1 MRAPDT
7 LVMSVS
13 NMSCASCA
21 GRVDKAL
28 WQLPGVLAVDVNL
41 ATETVQVTYT
51 PDLASRA
58 DFIAASTAAGY
69 AAQEHSE
76 DSHGQVQARK
86 QQLAEAYGRRSR
98 LAAFLAAP
106 VIILGMGG
114 HILPGFERLIADVI
128 GQKANWII
136 QCIFATAVLFGPG
149 LDFYRRGFPALWR
162 GAPDMN
168 SLVALGTGAAYAF
181 SLIATFL
188 PQILPEGVSGVYYEP
203 ASLIVVLI
211 LFGRDLENRAKGRTG
226 KAIQSLLGLRVK
238 TAQVRRAGEFVDCP
252 IEEIVV
258 GDVLSLRP
266 GERVAVDGVVHE
278 GSSYIDESMITG
290 EPRPVEKS
298 TGAALT
304 AGTVNG
310 MGHVIYEARRVG
322 HDTTLSQIIQLVEQ
336 AQGAKLPIKAL
347 VDRLTLW
354 FVPMVLTLSFVT
366 VTVWMIWGPAPALP
380 YALVAGVCVLIIACP
395 CAMGLATPTSIM
407 VGTGRAAEM
416 GVLFCKG
423 DALQLL
429 ADVDVIAFDKT
440 GTLTRGQPVL
450 TDLDVADGL
459 GRRAALQVMASVE
472 QGSDHPI
479 ARAIVMAAAEE
490 GLDLL
495 PIQDGQTYA
504 GLGLSAHVAGEE
516 VILGTERFMRERG
529 IDVKGYH
536 GSAEALASQGK
547 SVIFAAR
554 AGQVIALAGVS
565 DALKPSTQGAIARL
579 KAAGITVVMLTGDRR
594 DAALQIAADLGIDQV
609 HAELLPADKS
619 RVLAEL
625 KTKARQ
631 SAFVGDGINDA
642 PALAAADIGI
652 ALGTGTD
659 VAVESADIVLM
670 SGDLLGVVNA
680 IEMSRLT
687 LRNIKQNLFWAFGY
701 NVALIPVAA
710 DIKTISALSTATSVP
725 VPNAMP
731 MSAAASAGASLMPSP
746 TNANWRALVFSS
758 AKTRLLSAGSNSA

>member
-98 LAAFLAAP
+98 LAVFLAAP

-114 HILPGFERLIADVI
+114 HILPGFEWLIADVI

-252 IEEIVV
+252 IEEIAV

-354 FVPMVLTLSFVT
+354 FVPMVLTLAFVT

-416 GVLFCKG
+416 GVLFRKG

-565 DALKPSTQGAIARL
+565 DALKPSTQGAIAQL

-631 SAFVGDGINDA
+631 LAFVGDGINDA

-710 DIKTISALSTATSVP
+710 GALYPAFGMLLSPILAAAAMALSSIFVLA
-725 VPNAMP
+725 NALRLRYVR
-731 MSAAASAGASLMPSP
+731 AA
-746 TNANWRALVFSS
+746 R
-758 AKTRLLSAGSNSA
+758 

>member
-98 LAAFLAAP
+98 LAVFLAAP

-188 PQILPEGVSGVYYEP
+188 PQVLPEGVSGVYYEP

-238 TAQVRRAGEFVDCP
+238 TAQVRRAGEFVECP

-354 FVPMVLTLSFVT
+354 FVPMVLTLAFVT

-416 GVLFCKG
+416 GVLFRKG

-565 DALKPSTQGAIARL
+565 DALKPSTQGAIAQL

-631 SAFVGDGINDA
+631 LAFVGDGINDA

-710 DIKTISALSTATSVP
+710 GALYPAFGMLLSPILAAAAMALSSIFVLA
-725 VPNAMP
+725 NALRLRYVR
-731 MSAAASAGASLMPSP
+731 AA
-746 TNANWRALVFSS
+746 R
-758 AKTRLLSAGSNSA
+758 

>member
-28 WQLPGVLAVDVNL
+28 RQLPGVLAVDVNL
-41 ATETVQVTYT
+41 ATETAQVTYT

-98 LAAFLAAP
+98 LAVFLAAP

-188 PQILPEGVSGVYYEP
+188 PQVLPEGVSGVYYEP

-354 FVPMVLTLSFVT
+354 FVPMVLTLAFVT

-416 GVLFCKG
+416 GVLFRKG

-565 DALKPSTQGAIARL
+565 DALKPSTQGAIAQL

-631 SAFVGDGINDA
+631 LAFVGDGINDA

-710 DIKTISALSTATSVP
+710 GALYPAFGMLLSPILAAAAMALSSIFVLA
-725 VPNAMP
+725 NALRLRYVR
-731 MSAAASAGASLMPSP
+731 AA
-746 TNANWRALVFSS
+746 R
-758 AKTRLLSAGSNSA
+758 

>member
-51 PDLASRA
+51 PGLASRA

-114 HILPGFERLIADVI
+114 HVLPGFERLIADVI

-136 QCIFATAVLFGPG
+136 QCIFATSVLFGPG

-188 PQILPEGVSGVYYEP
+188 PQVLPEGVSGVYYEP

-238 TAQVRRAGEFVDCP
+238 TAQVRRAGEFVECP

-354 FVPMVLTLSFVT
+354 FVPMVLTLAFVT

-416 GVLFCKG
+416 GVLFRKG

-565 DALKPSTQGAIARL
+565 DALKPSTQGAIAQL

-631 SAFVGDGINDA
+631 LAFVGDGINDA

-710 DIKTISALSTATSVP
+710 GALYPAFGMLLSPILAAAAMALSSIFVLA
-725 VPNAMP
+725 NALRLRYVR
-731 MSAAASAGASLMPSP
+731 AA
-746 TNANWRALVFSS
+746 R
-758 AKTRLLSAGSNSA
+758 

>member
-1 MRAPDT
+1 
-7 LVMSVS
+7 
-13 NMSCASCA
+13 MSCASCA

-51 PDLASRA
+51 PGLASRA

-98 LAAFLAAP
+98 LAVFLAAP

-188 PQILPEGVSGVYYEP
+188 PQVLPEGVSGVYYEP

-238 TAQVRRAGEFVDCP
+238 TAQVRRAGEFVECP

-354 FVPMVLTLSFVT
+354 FVPMVLTLAFVT

-416 GVLFCKG
+416 GVLFRKG

-565 DALKPSTQGAIARL
+565 DALKPSTQGAIAQL

-631 SAFVGDGINDA
+631 LAFVGDGINDA

-710 DIKTISALSTATSVP
+710 GALYPAFGMLLSPILAAAAMALSSIFVLA
-725 VPNAMP
+725 NALRLRYVR
-731 MSAAASAGASLMPSP
+731 AA
-746 TNANWRALVFSS
+746 R
-758 AKTRLLSAGSNSA
+758 

>member
-28 WQLPGVLAVDVNL
+28 RQLPGVLAVDVNL
-41 ATETVQVTYT
+41 ATETAQVTYT

-188 PQILPEGVSGVYYEP
+188 PQVLPEGVSGVYYEP

-258 GDVLSLRP
+258 GDVLSLPP
-266 GERVAVDGVVHE
+266 GERVAVDGVVHK

-354 FVPMVLTLSFVT
+354 FVPMVLTLAFVT

-416 GVLFCKG
+416 GVLFRKG

-516 VILGTERFMRERG
+516 VILGTERFMRERE

-631 SAFVGDGINDA
+631 LAFVGDGINDA

-710 DIKTISALSTATSVP
+710 GALYPAFGMLLSPILAAAAMALSSIFVLA
-725 VPNAMP
+725 NALRLRYVR
-731 MSAAASAGASLMPSP
+731 AA
-746 TNANWRALVFSS
+746 R
-758 AKTRLLSAGSNSA
+758 

>member
-1 MRAPDT
+1 MSAPDT
-7 LVMSVS
+7 FVMSVN

-28 WQLPGVLAVDVNL
+28 RQVPGVLAVDVNL
-41 ATETVQVTYT
+41 ATETAQVTFA
-51 PDLASRA
+51 PDQASRV
-58 DFIAASTAAGY
+58 DFLAASTAVGY

-76 DSHGQVQARK
+76 DNREQVQARK
-86 QQLAEAYGRRSR
+86 EQRTETYGRRSR
-98 LAAFLAAP
+98 LAAVLAAP
-106 VIILGMGG
+106 VILLGMGG
-114 HILPGFERLIADVI
+114 HILPGFETLITAVI
-128 GQKANWII
+128 GQKVNWII

-149 LDFYRRGFPALWR
+149 LDFYRRGFPSLWR
-162 GAPDMN
+162 GTPDMN

-188 PQILPEGVSGVYYEP
+188 PQILPQGVSGVYYEP
-203 ASLIVVLI
+203 ASVIVVFI

-238 TAQVRRAGEFVDCP
+238 TAKVLRAEAFVDCP

-258 GDVLSLRP
+258 GDFLSLRP

-278 GSSYIDESMITG
+278 GSSYLDESMITG
-290 EPRPVEKS
+290 EPRPAEKS
-298 TGAALT
+298 LGAALI

-322 HDTTLSQIIQLVEQ
+322 QDTTLSQIIQLVEQ

-354 FVPMVLTLSFVT
+354 FVPMVLALASAT
-366 VTVWMIWGPAPALP
+366 VTAWLIWGPAPALP

-416 GVLFCKG
+416 GVLFRKG

-429 ADVDVIAFDKT
+429 AGVDVIAFDKT
-440 GTLTRGQPVL
+440 GTLTRGAPVL
-450 TDLDVADGL
+450 TDLDVADGFE
-459 GRRAALQVMASVE
+459 RHAALQVMASVE

-479 ARAIVMAAAEE
+479 ARALVVAANED
-490 GLDLL
+490 GLDSLS
-495 PIQDGQTYA
+495 IEGGQTYA
-504 GLGLSAHVAGEE
+504 GLGISAHVSGEE
-516 VILGTERFMRERG
+516 VILGTERFMQERG
-529 IDVKGYH
+529 INVSGYH
-536 GSAEALASQGK
+536 ASAKALASQGK

-554 AGQVIALAGVS
+554 AGHVMALAGVS
-565 DALKPSTQGAIARL
+565 DALKPSTQDAIARL
-579 KAAGITVVMLTGDRR
+579 KATGITVVMLTGDRL
-594 DAALQIAADLGIDQV
+594 DAAQQIGADLGIDEV
-609 HAELLPADKS
+609 HADLLPADKS
-619 RVLAEL
+619 RLLEEL
-625 KTKARQ
+625 KTHARQ
-631 SAFVGDGINDA
+631 LAFVGDGINDA

-659 VAVESADIVLM
+659 VAVESADVVLM

-687 LRNIKQNLFWAFGY
+687 LGNIKQNLFWAFGY

-710 DIKTISALSTATSVP
+710 GALYPGFGMLLSPILAAAAMALSSIFVLA
-725 VPNAMP
+725 NALRLRYVR
-731 MSAAASAGASLMPSP
+731 AA
-746 TNANWRALVFSS
+746 R
-758 AKTRLLSAGSNSA
+758 

>member
-28 WQLPGVLAVDVNL
+28 RQLPGVLAVDVNL

-98 LAAFLAAP
+98 LAVFLAAP

-188 PQILPEGVSGVYYEP
+188 PQVLPEGVSGVYYEP

-354 FVPMVLTLSFVT
+354 FVPMVLTLAFVT

-416 GVLFCKG
+416 GVLFRKG

-565 DALKPSTQGAIARL
+565 DALKPSTHGAIAQL

-631 SAFVGDGINDA
+631 LAFVGDGINDA

-710 DIKTISALSTATSVP
+710 GALYPAFGMLLSPILAAAAMALSSIFVLA
-725 VPNAMP
+725 NALRLRYVR
-731 MSAAASAGASLMPSP
+731 AA
-746 TNANWRALVFSS
+746 R
-758 AKTRLLSAGSNSA
+758 

>member
-28 WQLPGVLAVDVNL
+28 RQLPGVLAVDVNL

-98 LAAFLAAP
+98 LAVFLAAP

-354 FVPMVLTLSFVT
+354 FVPMVLTLAFVT

-416 GVLFCKG
+416 GVLFRKG

-565 DALKPSTQGAIARL
+565 DALKPSTQGAIAQL

-631 SAFVGDGINDA
+631 LAFVGDGINDA

-710 DIKTISALSTATSVP
+710 GALYPAFGMLLSPILAAAAMALSSIFVLA
-725 VPNAMP
+725 NALRLRYVR
-731 MSAAASAGASLMPSP
+731 AA
-746 TNANWRALVFSS
+746 R
-758 AKTRLLSAGSNSA
+758 

>member
-28 WQLPGVLAVDVNL
+28 RQLPGVLAVDVNL
-41 ATETVQVTYT
+41 ATETAQVTYT

-188 PQILPEGVSGVYYEP
+188 PQVLPEGVSGVYYEP

-354 FVPMVLTLSFVT
+354 FVPMVLTLAFVT

-416 GVLFCKG
+416 GVLFRKG

-625 KTKARQ
+625 FGSSALWLCPSMQNYTPRKPLGLSQMRRRSWFLSPAILGPGCKRSHLLASKTCLMCR
-631 SAFVGDGINDA
+631 
-642 PALAAADIGI
+642 AADLPSC
-652 ALGTGTD
+652 A
-659 VAVESADIVLM
+659 SKPR
-670 SGDLLGVVNA
+670 S
-680 IEMSRLT
+680 
-687 LRNIKQNLFWAFGY
+687 LRQ
-701 NVALIPVAA
+701 
-710 DIKTISALSTATSVP
+710 
-725 VPNAMP
+725 
-731 MSAAASAGASLMPSP
+731 
-746 TNANWRALVFSS
+746 R
-758 AKTRLLSAGSNSA
+758 

>member
-28 WQLPGVLAVDVNL
+28 RQLPGVLAVDVNL

-98 LAAFLAAP
+98 LAVFLAAP

-188 PQILPEGVSGVYYEP
+188 PQVLPEGVSGVYYEP

-238 TAQVRRAGEFVDCP
+238 TAQVRRAGEFVECP

-354 FVPMVLTLSFVT
+354 FVPMVLTLAFVT

-416 GVLFCKG
+416 GVLFRKG

-565 DALKPSTQGAIARL
+565 DALKPSTQGAIAQL

-631 SAFVGDGINDA
+631 LAFVGDGINDA

-710 DIKTISALSTATSVP
+710 GALYPAFGMLLSPILAAAAMALSSIFVLA
-725 VPNAMP
+725 NALRLRYVR
-731 MSAAASAGASLMPSP
+731 AA
-746 TNANWRALVFSS
+746 R
-758 AKTRLLSAGSNSA
+758 

>member
-28 WQLPGVLAVDVNL
+28 RQLPGVLAVDVNL
-41 ATETVQVTYT
+41 ATETAQVTYT

-114 HILPGFERLIADVI
+114 HVLPGFERLIADVI

-188 PQILPEGVSGVYYEP
+188 PQVLPEGVSGVYYEP

-238 TAQVRRAGEFVDCP
+238 TAQVRRAGEFVECP

-354 FVPMVLTLSFVT
+354 FVPMVLTLAFVT

-416 GVLFCKG
+416 GVLFRKG

-631 SAFVGDGINDA
+631 LAFVGDGINDA

-710 DIKTISALSTATSVP
+710 GALYPAFGMLLSPILAAAAMALSSIFVLA
-725 VPNAMP
+725 NALRLRYVR
-731 MSAAASAGASLMPSP
+731 AA
-746 TNANWRALVFSS
+746 R
-758 AKTRLLSAGSNSA
+758 

>member
-28 WQLPGVLAVDVNL
+28 RQLPGVLAVDVNL
-41 ATETVQVTYT
+41 ATETAQVTYT

-188 PQILPEGVSGVYYEP
+188 PQVLPEGVSGVYYEP

-238 TAQVRRAGEFVDCP
+238 TAQVRRAGEFVECP
-252 IEEIVV
+252 IEEIIV

-354 FVPMVLTLSFVT
+354 FVPMVLTLAFVT

-416 GVLFCKG
+416 GVLFRKG

-631 SAFVGDGINDA
+631 LAFVGDGINDA

-710 DIKTISALSTATSVP
+710 GALYPAFGMLLSPILAAAAMALSSIFVLA
-725 VPNAMP
+725 NALRLRYVR
-731 MSAAASAGASLMPSP
+731 AA
-746 TNANWRALVFSS
+746 R
-758 AKTRLLSAGSNSA
+758 

>member
-28 WQLPGVLAVDVNL
+28 RQLPGVLAVDVNL
-41 ATETVQVTYT
+41 ATETAQVTYT

-168 SLVALGTGAAYAF
+168 SLVALATGAAYAF

-188 PQILPEGVSGVYYEP
+188 PQVLPEGVSGVYYEP

-354 FVPMVLTLSFVT
+354 FVPMVLTLAFVT

-416 GVLFCKG
+416 GVLFRKG

-631 SAFVGDGINDA
+631 LAFVGDGINDA

-710 DIKTISALSTATSVP
+710 GALYPAFGMLLSPILAAAAMALSSIFVLA
-725 VPNAMP
+725 NALRLRYVR
-731 MSAAASAGASLMPSP
+731 AA
-746 TNANWRALVFSS
+746 R
-758 AKTRLLSAGSNSA
+758 

>member
-51 PDLASRA
+51 PGLASRA

-98 LAAFLAAP
+98 LAVFLAAP

-188 PQILPEGVSGVYYEP
+188 PQVLPEGVSGVYYEP

-211 LFGRDLENRAKGRTG
+211 LFGRDLENRAKGRMG

-238 TAQVRRAGEFVDCP
+238 TAQVRRAGEFVECP

-354 FVPMVLTLSFVT
+354 FVPMVLILAFVT

-416 GVLFCKG
+416 GVLFRKG

-565 DALKPSTQGAIARL
+565 DALKPSTQGAIAQL

-631 SAFVGDGINDA
+631 LAFVGDGINDA

-710 DIKTISALSTATSVP
+710 GALYPAFGMLLSPILAAAAMALSSIFVLA
-725 VPNAMP
+725 NALRLRYVR
-731 MSAAASAGASLMPSP
+731 AA
-746 TNANWRALVFSS
+746 R
-758 AKTRLLSAGSNSA
+758 

>member
-7 LVMSVS
+7 FVMSVS

-28 WQLPGVLAVDVNL
+28 RQLPGVLAVDVNL

-98 LAAFLAAP
+98 LAVFLAAP

-114 HILPGFERLIADVI
+114 HVLPGFERLIADVI

-188 PQILPEGVSGVYYEP
+188 PQVLPEGVSGVYYEP

-354 FVPMVLTLSFVT
+354 FVPMVLTLAFVT

-416 GVLFCKG
+416 GVLFRKG

-565 DALKPSTQGAIARL
+565 DALKPSTQGAIAQL

-631 SAFVGDGINDA
+631 LAFVGDGINDA

-710 DIKTISALSTATSVP
+710 GALYPAFGMLLSPILAAAAMALSSIFVLA
-725 VPNAMP
+725 NALRLRYVR
-731 MSAAASAGASLMPSP
+731 AA
-746 TNANWRALVFSS
+746 R
-758 AKTRLLSAGSNSA
+758 

>member
-1 MRAPDT
+1 MRAPNT
-7 LVMSVS
+7 FVMSVS

-28 WQLPGVLAVDVNL
+28 RQLPGVLAVDVNL
-41 ATETVQVTYT
+41 ATETAQVTYT

-114 HILPGFERLIADVI
+114 HVLPGFERLIADVI

-354 FVPMVLTLSFVT
+354 FVPMVLTLAFAT

-416 GVLFCKG
+416 GVLFRKG

-459 GRRAALQVMASVE
+459 GRRATLQVMASVE

-490 GLDLL
+490 GLELL

-536 GSAEALASQGK
+536 ASAEALASQGK

-625 KTKARQ
+625 KTKTRQ
-631 SAFVGDGINDA
+631 LAFVGDGINDA

-710 DIKTISALSTATSVP
+710 GALYPAFGMLLSPILAAAAMALSSIFVLA
-725 VPNAMP
+725 NALRLRYVR
-731 MSAAASAGASLMPSP
+731 AA
-746 TNANWRALVFSS
+746 R
-758 AKTRLLSAGSNSA
+758 

>member
-51 PDLASRA
+51 PGLASRA

-98 LAAFLAAP
+98 LAVFLAAP

-188 PQILPEGVSGVYYEP
+188 PQVLPEGVSGVYYEP

-238 TAQVRRAGEFVDCP
+238 TAQVRRAGEFVECP

-354 FVPMVLTLSFVT
+354 FVPMVLILAFVT

-395 CAMGLATPTSIM
+395 CAMGLATPMSIM

-416 GVLFCKG
+416 GVLFRKG

-565 DALKPSTQGAIARL
+565 DALKPSTQGAIAQL

-631 SAFVGDGINDA
+631 LAFVGDGINDA

-710 DIKTISALSTATSVP
+710 GALYPAFGMLLSPILAAAAMALSSIFVLA
-725 VPNAMP
+725 NALRLRYVR
-731 MSAAASAGASLMPSP
+731 AAM
-746 TNANWRALVFSS
+746 
-758 AKTRLLSAGSNSA
+758 

>member
-28 WQLPGVLAVDVNL
+28 RQLPGVLAVDVNL
-41 ATETVQVTYT
+41 ATETAQVTYT

-188 PQILPEGVSGVYYEP
+188 PQVLPEGVSGVYYEP

-354 FVPMVLTLSFVT
+354 FVPMVLTLAFVT

-380 YALVAGVCVLIIACP
+380 YAFVAGVCVLIIACP

-416 GVLFCKG
+416 GVLFRKG

-594 DAALQIAADLGIDQV
+594 DAVLQIAADLGIDQV
-609 HAELLPADKS
+609 LAELLPADKS

-631 SAFVGDGINDA
+631 LAFVGDGINDA

-710 DIKTISALSTATSVP
+710 GALYPAFGMLLSPILAAAAMALSSIFVLA
-725 VPNAMP
+725 NALRLRYVR
-731 MSAAASAGASLMPSP
+731 AA
-746 TNANWRALVFSS
+746 R
-758 AKTRLLSAGSNSA
+758 

>member
-7 LVMSVS
+7 FVMSVS

-28 WQLPGVLAVDVNL
+28 RQLPGVVAVDVNL
-41 ATETVQVTYT
+41 ATETAQVTYA
-51 PDLASRA
+51 PELASRA

-69 AAQEHSE
+69 AAQAQSE
-76 DSHGQVQARK
+76 DSHDQAQARK

-98 LAAFLAAP
+98 FAAVLAAP
-106 VIILGMGG
+106 VLILGMGG
-114 HILPGFERLIADVI
+114 HVLPGFEALILAVI

-136 QCIFATAVLFGPG
+136 QCLFTTAVLFGPG

-168 SLVALGTGAAYAF
+168 SLVALGTGAAYVF

-188 PQILPEGVSGVYYEP
+188 PQVLPAGVSGVYYEP

-211 LFGRDLENRAKGRTG
+211 LFGRDLETRAKGRTG

-238 TAQVRRAGEFVDCP
+238 TALVRRAGEFVDCP

-298 TGAALT
+298 AGAMLT

-310 MGHVIYEARRVG
+310 MGHVIYEARCVG
-322 HDTTLSQIIQLVEQ
+322 QDTTLSQIIQLVAQ

-354 FVPMVLTLSFVT
+354 FVPMVLTLALMT
-366 VTVWMIWGPAPALP
+366 VTVWLIWGPVPALP

-416 GVLFCKG
+416 GVLFRKG

-440 GTLTRGQPVL
+440 GTLTRGKPVL
-450 TDLDVADGL
+450 TDLTVADGQE
-459 GRRAALQVMASVE
+459 RSAALQVMASVE

-479 ARAIVMAAAEE
+479 ARAIVAAAVEE
-490 GLDLL
+490 GLELL
-495 PIQDGQTYA
+495 PIQDGQTHA
-504 GLGLSAHVAGEE
+504 GLGLTAHVAGDE
-516 VILGTERFMRERG
+516 VILGTERFLQARG
-529 IDVKGYH
+529 IDVSGYYA
-536 GSAEALASQGK
+536 SAKALASQGK
-547 SVIFAAR
+547 SVVFAAR

-565 DALKPSTQGAIARL
+565 DALKPTTQGAIAQL
-579 KAAGITVVMLTGDRR
+579 KAAGITVVMVTGDRLE
-594 DAALQIAADLGIDQV
+594 AAQQIAADLGMDEV
-609 HAELLPADKS
+609 HAALLPADKS

-631 SAFVGDGINDA
+631 LAFVGDGINDA

-659 VAVESADIVLM
+659 VAVESADVVLM

-710 DIKTISALSTATSVP
+710 GALYPSFGMLLSPILAAAAMALSSIFVLA
-725 VPNAMP
+725 NALRLRYVR
-731 MSAAASAGASLMPSP
+731 AAS
-746 TNANWRALVFSS
+746 
-758 AKTRLLSAGSNSA
+758 

>member
-28 WQLPGVLAVDVNL
+28 RQLPGVLAVDVNL

-51 PDLASRA
+51 PGLASRA

-98 LAAFLAAP
+98 LAVFLAVP

-114 HILPGFERLIADVI
+114 HVLPGFERLIADVI

-354 FVPMVLTLSFVT
+354 FVPMVLTLAFVT

-416 GVLFCKG
+416 GVLFRKG

-565 DALKPSTQGAIARL
+565 DALKPSTQGAIAQL

-631 SAFVGDGINDA
+631 LAFVGDGINDA

-710 DIKTISALSTATSVP
+710 GALYPAFGMLLSPILAAAAMALSSIFVLA
-725 VPNAMP
+725 NALRLRYVR
-731 MSAAASAGASLMPSP
+731 AA
-746 TNANWRALVFSS
+746 R
-758 AKTRLLSAGSNSA
+758 

>member
-28 WQLPGVLAVDVNL
+28 RQLPGVLAVDVNL
-41 ATETVQVTYT
+41 ATETAQVTYM

-69 AAQEHSE
+69 AAQEYSE

-136 QCIFATAVLFGPG
+136 QCIFATAVLFWPG

-188 PQILPEGVSGVYYEP
+188 PQVLPEGVSGVYYEP

-354 FVPMVLTLSFVT
+354 FVPMVLTLAFVT

-416 GVLFCKG
+416 GVLFRKG

-450 TDLDVADGL
+450 IDLDVADGL

-631 SAFVGDGINDA
+631 LAFVGDGINDA

-710 DIKTISALSTATSVP
+710 GALYPAFGMLLSPILAAAAMALSSIFVLA
-725 VPNAMP
+725 NALRLRYVR
-731 MSAAASAGASLMPSP
+731 AA
-746 TNANWRALVFSS
+746 R
-758 AKTRLLSAGSNSA
+758 

>member
-1 MRAPDT
+1 M
-7 LVMSVS
+7 
-13 NMSCASCA
+13 
-21 GRVDKAL
+21 
-28 WQLPGVLAVDVNL
+28 
-41 ATETVQVTYT
+41 
-51 PDLASRA
+51 
-58 DFIAASTAAGY
+58 
-69 AAQEHSE
+69 
-76 DSHGQVQARK
+76 
-86 QQLAEAYGRRSR
+86 
-98 LAAFLAAP
+98 
-106 VIILGMGG
+106 
-114 HILPGFERLIADVI
+114 
-128 GQKANWII
+128 
-136 QCIFATAVLFGPG
+136 
-149 LDFYRRGFPALWR
+149 
-162 GAPDMN
+162 
-168 SLVALGTGAAYAF
+168 
-181 SLIATFL
+181 
-188 PQILPEGVSGVYYEP
+188 
-203 ASLIVVLI
+203 VLI

-238 TAQVRRAGEFVDCP
+238 TAQVRRAGEFVECP

-354 FVPMVLTLSFVT
+354 FVPMVLTLAFVT

-416 GVLFCKG
+416 GVLFRKG

-450 TDLDVADGL
+450 IDLDVADGL

-565 DALKPSTQGAIARL
+565 DALKPSTQGAIAQL

-631 SAFVGDGINDA
+631 LAFVGDGINDA

-710 DIKTISALSTATSVP
+710 GALYPAFGMLLSPILAAAAMALSSIFVLA
-725 VPNAMP
+725 NALRLRYVR
-731 MSAAASAGASLMPSP
+731 AA
-746 TNANWRALVFSS
+746 R
-758 AKTRLLSAGSNSA
+758 

>member
-28 WQLPGVLAVDVNL
+28 RQLPGVLAVDVNL
-41 ATETVQVTYT
+41 ATETAQVTYT

-98 LAAFLAAP
+98 LAVFLAAP

-188 PQILPEGVSGVYYEP
+188 PQVLPEGVSGVYYEP

-238 TAQVRRAGEFVDCP
+238 TAQVRRAGEFVECP

-354 FVPMVLTLSFVT
+354 FVPMVLILAFVT

-416 GVLFCKG
+416 GVLFRKG

-565 DALKPSTQGAIARL
+565 DALKPSTQGAIAQL

-631 SAFVGDGINDA
+631 LAFVGDGINDA

-710 DIKTISALSTATSVP
+710 GALYPAFGMLLSPILAAAAMALSSIFVLA
-725 VPNAMP
+725 NALRLRYVR
-731 MSAAASAGASLMPSP
+731 AA
-746 TNANWRALVFSS
+746 R
-758 AKTRLLSAGSNSA
+758 

>member
-28 WQLPGVLAVDVNL
+28 RQLPGVLAVDVNL
-41 ATETVQVTYT
+41 ATETAQVTYT

-86 QQLAEAYGRRSR
+86 QQLAEAYSRRSR

-168 SLVALGTGAAYAF
+168 SLVALATGAAYAF

-188 PQILPEGVSGVYYEP
+188 PQVLPEGVSGVYYEP

-238 TAQVRRAGEFVDCP
+238 TAQVRRAGEFVECP
-252 IEEIVV
+252 IEEIIV

-354 FVPMVLTLSFVT
+354 FVPMVLTLAFVT

-416 GVLFCKG
+416 GVLFRKG

-631 SAFVGDGINDA
+631 LAFVGDGINDA

-710 DIKTISALSTATSVP
+710 GALYPAFGMLLSPILAAAAMALSSIFVLA
-725 VPNAMP
+725 NALRLRYVR
-731 MSAAASAGASLMPSP
+731 AA
-746 TNANWRALVFSS
+746 R
-758 AKTRLLSAGSNSA
+758 

>member
-1 MRAPDT
+1 MRAPNT
-7 LVMSVS
+7 FVMSVS

-28 WQLPGVLAVDVNL
+28 RQLPGVLAVDVNL
-41 ATETVQVTYT
+41 ATETAQVTYT

-114 HILPGFERLIADVI
+114 HVLPGFERLIADVI

-188 PQILPEGVSGVYYEP
+188 PQILPEGVSGVFYEP

-354 FVPMVLTLSFVT
+354 FVPMVLTLAFAT

-416 GVLFCKG
+416 GVLFRKG

-459 GRRAALQVMASVE
+459 GRRATLQVMASVE

-490 GLDLL
+490 GLELL

-536 GSAEALASQGK
+536 ASAEALASQGK

-631 SAFVGDGINDA
+631 LAFVGDGINDA

-710 DIKTISALSTATSVP
+710 GALYPAFGMLLSPILAAAAMALSSIFVLA
-725 VPNAMP
+725 NALRLRYVR
-731 MSAAASAGASLMPSP
+731 AA
-746 TNANWRALVFSS
+746 R
-758 AKTRLLSAGSNSA
+758 

>member
-7 LVMSVS
+7 FVMSVS
-13 NMSCASCA
+13 NMSCASCV

-28 WQLPGVLAVDVNL
+28 RQLPGVLAVDVNL
-41 ATETVQVTYT
+41 ATETAQVTFA
-51 PDLASRA
+51 PDQASRA

-69 AAQEHSE
+69 AAQKHSE

-86 QQLAEAYGRRSR
+86 QQFAAAYGRRNR
-98 LAAFLAAP
+98 LAAFLAVP

-114 HILPGFERLIADVI
+114 HVLPGFERLIADVI

-354 FVPMVLTLSFVT
+354 FVPMVLTLAFAT

-416 GVLFCKG
+416 GVLFRKG

-459 GRRAALQVMASVE
+459 GRRATLQVMASVE

-490 GLDLL
+490 GLELL

-536 GSAEALASQGK
+536 ASAEALASQGK

-631 SAFVGDGINDA
+631 LAFVGDGINDA

-710 DIKTISALSTATSVP
+710 GALYPAFGMLLSPILAAAAMALSSIFVLA
-725 VPNAMP
+725 NALRLRYVR
-731 MSAAASAGASLMPSP
+731 AA
-746 TNANWRALVFSS
+746 R
-758 AKTRLLSAGSNSA
+758 

>member
-51 PDLASRA
+51 PGLASRA

-98 LAAFLAAP
+98 LAVFLAAP

-114 HILPGFERLIADVI
+114 HVLPGFERLIADVI

-188 PQILPEGVSGVYYEP
+188 PQVLPEGVSGVYYEP

-354 FVPMVLTLSFVT
+354 FVPMVLILAFVT

-416 GVLFCKG
+416 GVLFRKG

-565 DALKPSTQGAIARL
+565 DALKPSTQGAIAQL

-631 SAFVGDGINDA
+631 LAFVGDGINDA

-710 DIKTISALSTATSVP
+710 GALYPAFGMLLSPILAAAAMALSSIFVLA
-725 VPNAMP
+725 NALRLRYVR
-731 MSAAASAGASLMPSP
+731 AA
-746 TNANWRALVFSS
+746 R
-758 AKTRLLSAGSNSA
+758 

>member
-28 WQLPGVLAVDVNL
+28 RQLPGVLAVDVNL
-41 ATETVQVTYT
+41 ATETAQVTYT

-188 PQILPEGVSGVYYEP
+188 PQVLPEGVSGVYYEP

-238 TAQVRRAGEFVDCP
+238 TAQVRRAGEFVECP

-354 FVPMVLTLSFVT
+354 FVPMVLTLAFVT

-416 GVLFCKG
+416 GVLFRKG

-565 DALKPSTQGAIARL
+565 DALKPSTQGAIAQL

-631 SAFVGDGINDA
+631 LAFVGDGINDA

-710 DIKTISALSTATSVP
+710 GALYPAFGMLLSPILAAAAMALSSIFVLA
-725 VPNAMP
+725 NALRLRYVR
-731 MSAAASAGASLMPSP
+731 AA
-746 TNANWRALVFSS
+746 R
-758 AKTRLLSAGSNSA
+758 

>member
-1 MRAPDT
+1 
-7 LVMSVS
+7 MSVS

-28 WQLPGVLAVDVNL
+28 RQLPGVLAVDVNL
-41 ATETVQVTYT
+41 ATETVQVTHT

-98 LAAFLAAP
+98 LAVFLAAP

-114 HILPGFERLIADVI
+114 HVLPGFERLIADVI

-188 PQILPEGVSGVYYEP
+188 PQVLPEGVSGVYYEP

-238 TAQVRRAGEFVDCP
+238 TAQVRRAGEFVDGP

-354 FVPMVLTLSFVT
+354 FVPMVLTLAFVT

-416 GVLFCKG
+416 GVLFRKG

-565 DALKPSTQGAIARL
+565 DALKPSTQGAIAQL

-631 SAFVGDGINDA
+631 LAFVGDGINDA

-710 DIKTISALSTATSVP
+710 GALYPAFGMLLSPILAAAAMALSSIFVLA
-725 VPNAMP
+725 NALRLRYVR
-731 MSAAASAGASLMPSP
+731 AA
-746 TNANWRALVFSS
+746 R
-758 AKTRLLSAGSNSA
+758 

>member
-28 WQLPGVLAVDVNL
+28 RQLPGVLAVDVNL

-98 LAAFLAAP
+98 LAVFLAAP

-114 HILPGFERLIADVI
+114 HVLPGFERLIADVI

-188 PQILPEGVSGVYYEP
+188 PQVLPEGVSGVYYEP

-238 TAQVRRAGEFVDCP
+238 TAQVRRAGEFVECP

-354 FVPMVLTLSFVT
+354 FVPMVLTLAFVT

-416 GVLFCKG
+416 GVLFRKG

-565 DALKPSTQGAIARL
+565 DALKPSTQGAIAQL

-631 SAFVGDGINDA
+631 LAFVGDGINDA

-670 SGDLLGVVNA
+670 SGDLLGMVNA

-710 DIKTISALSTATSVP
+710 GALYPAFGMLLSPILAAAAMALSSIFVLA
-725 VPNAMP
+725 NALRLRYVR
-731 MSAAASAGASLMPSP
+731 AA
-746 TNANWRALVFSS
+746 R
-758 AKTRLLSAGSNSA
+758 

>member
-28 WQLPGVLAVDVNL
+28 RQLPGVLAVDVNL
-41 ATETVQVTYT
+41 ATETAQVTYT

-58 DFIAASTAAGY
+58 DFIVASTAAGY

-76 DSHGQVQARK
+76 DNHGQVQARK
-86 QQLAEAYGRRSR
+86 QQLAEAYSRRSR

-188 PQILPEGVSGVYYEP
+188 PQVLPEGVSGVYYEP

-416 GVLFCKG
+416 GVLFRKG

-440 GTLTRGQPVL
+440 GTLTRGKPVL
-450 TDLDVADGL
+450 TDLTVADGQE
-459 GRRAALQVMASVE
+459 RSAALQVMASVE

-516 VILGTERFMRERG
+516 VILGAERFMLARG
-529 IDVKGYH
+529 IDVRGYH
-536 GSAEALASQGK
+536 ASAEALASQGK

-631 SAFVGDGINDA
+631 LAFVGDGINDA
-642 PALAAADIGI
+642 PALAKANIGFAMGAAGTHTAMEAADVVVMNDDLRRLPETIRLSKQTHI
-652 ALGTGTD
+652 ILWQNITLALGIK
-659 VAVESADIVLM
+659 AVFLIMAIFDDASMWMAVFADM
-670 SGDLLGVVNA
+670 
-680 IEMSRLT
+680 
-687 LRNIKQNLFWAFGY
+687 
-701 NVALIPVAA
+701 
-710 DIKTISALSTATSVP
+710 
-725 VPNAMP
+725 
-731 MSAAASAGASLMPSP
+731 GASL
-746 TNANWRALVFSS
+746 LVVFNGL
-758 AKTRLLSAGSNSA
+758 RLLKTAK

>member
-21 GRVDKAL
+21 GQVDKAL

-98 LAAFLAAP
+98 LAVFLAAP

-114 HILPGFERLIADVI
+114 HVLPGFERLIADVI

-238 TAQVRRAGEFVDCP
+238 TAQVRRAGKFVECP

-310 MGHVIYEARRVG
+310 MGLVIYEARRVG

-354 FVPMVLTLSFVT
+354 FVPMVLTLAFVT
-366 VTVWMIWGPAPALP
+366 VTVWIIWGPAPALP

-416 GVLFCKG
+416 GVLFRKG

-479 ARAIVMAAAEE
+479 ARAIVMAAAEA

-565 DALKPSTQGAIARL
+565 DALKPSTQGAIAQL

-631 SAFVGDGINDA
+631 LAFVGDGINDA

-710 DIKTISALSTATSVP
+710 GALYPAFGMLLSPILAAAAMALSSIFVLA
-725 VPNAMP
+725 NALRLRYVR
-731 MSAAASAGASLMPSP
+731 AA
-746 TNANWRALVFSS
+746 R
-758 AKTRLLSAGSNSA
+758 

>member
-1 MRAPDT
+1 MRAPNT
-7 LVMSVS
+7 FVMSVS

-28 WQLPGVLAVDVNL
+28 RQLPGVLAVDVNL
-41 ATETVQVTYT
+41 ATETAQVTYT

-114 HILPGFERLIADVI
+114 HVLPGFERLIADVI

-354 FVPMVLTLSFVT
+354 FVPMVLTLAFAT

-416 GVLFCKG
+416 GVLFRKG

-459 GRRAALQVMASVE
+459 GRRATLQVMASVE

-490 GLDLL
+490 GLELL

-536 GSAEALASQGK
+536 ASAEALASQGK

-579 KAAGITVVMLTGDRR
+579 KAAGITVAMLTGDRR

-631 SAFVGDGINDA
+631 LAFVGDGINDA

-710 DIKTISALSTATSVP
+710 GALYPAFGMLLSPILAAAAMALSSIFVLA
-725 VPNAMP
+725 NALRLRYVR
-731 MSAAASAGASLMPSP
+731 AA
-746 TNANWRALVFSS
+746 R
-758 AKTRLLSAGSNSA
+758 

>member
-1 MRAPDT
+1 
-7 LVMSVS
+7 MSKW
-13 NMSCASCA
+13 
-21 GRVDKAL
+21 G
-28 WQLPGVLAVDVNL
+28 
-41 ATETVQVTYT
+41 QVTYT

-98 LAAFLAAP
+98 LAVFLAAP

-114 HILPGFERLIADVI
+114 HVLPGFERLIADVI

-188 PQILPEGVSGVYYEP
+188 PQVLPEGVSGVYYEP

-238 TAQVRRAGEFVDCP
+238 TAQVRRAGEFVECP

-354 FVPMVLTLSFVT
+354 FVPMVLTLAFVT

-416 GVLFCKG
+416 GVLFRKG

-565 DALKPSTQGAIARL
+565 DALKPSTQGAIAQL

-631 SAFVGDGINDA
+631 LAFVGDGINDA

-710 DIKTISALSTATSVP
+710 GALYPAFGMLLSPILAAAAMALSSIFVLA
-725 VPNAMP
+725 NALRLRYVR
-731 MSAAASAGASLMPSP
+731 AA
-746 TNANWRALVFSS
+746 R
-758 AKTRLLSAGSNSA
+758 

>member
-28 WQLPGVLAVDVNL
+28 RQLPGVLAVDVNL
-41 ATETVQVTYT
+41 ATETAQVTYT

-98 LAAFLAAP
+98 LAVFLAAP

-188 PQILPEGVSGVYYEP
+188 PQVLPEGVSGVYYEP

-238 TAQVRRAGEFVDCP
+238 TAQVRRAGEFVECP

-354 FVPMVLTLSFVT
+354 FVPMVLILAFVT

-416 GVLFCKG
+416 GVLFRKG

-565 DALKPSTQGAIARL
+565 DALKPSTQGAIAQL

-631 SAFVGDGINDA
+631 LAFVGDGINDA

-710 DIKTISALSTATSVP
+710 GALYPAFGMLLSPILAAAAMALSSIFVLA
-725 VPNAMP
+725 NA
-731 MSAAASAGASLMPSP
+731 LRLRYV
-746 TNANWRALVFSS
+746 RAV
-758 AKTRLLSAGSNSA
+758 R

>member
-98 LAAFLAAP
+98 LAVFLAAP

-188 PQILPEGVSGVYYEP
+188 PQVLPEGVSGVYYEP

-238 TAQVRRAGEFVDCP
+238 TAQVRRAGEFVECP

-354 FVPMVLTLSFVT
+354 FVPMVLTLAFVT

-416 GVLFCKG
+416 GVLFRKG

-565 DALKPSTQGAIARL
+565 DALKLSTQGAIAQL

-631 SAFVGDGINDA
+631 LAFVGDGINDA

-710 DIKTISALSTATSVP
+710 GALYPAFGMLLSPILAAAAMALSSIFVLA
-725 VPNAMP
+725 NALRLRYVR
-731 MSAAASAGASLMPSP
+731 AA
-746 TNANWRALVFSS
+746 R
-758 AKTRLLSAGSNSA
+758 

>member
-28 WQLPGVLAVDVNL
+28 RQLPGVLAVDVNL
-41 ATETVQVTYT
+41 ATETAQVTYT

-128 GQKANWII
+128 GQKANWIF

-168 SLVALGTGAAYAF
+168 SLVALATGAAYAF

-188 PQILPEGVSGVYYEP
+188 PQVLPEGVSGVYYEP
-203 ASLIVVLI
+203 ASLVVVLI

-336 AQGAKLPIKAL
+336 AQGAKLSIKAL

-354 FVPMVLTLSFVT
+354 FVPMVLTLAFVT

-710 DIKTISALSTATSVP
+710 GALYPAFGMLLSPILAAAAMALSSIFVLA
-725 VPNAMP
+725 NALRLRYVR
-731 MSAAASAGASLMPSP
+731 AA
-746 TNANWRALVFSS
+746 R
-758 AKTRLLSAGSNSA
+758 

>member
-28 WQLPGVLAVDVNL
+28 RQLPGVLAVDVNL
-41 ATETVQVTYT
+41 ATETAQVTYM

-69 AAQEHSE
+69 AAQEYSE

-136 QCIFATAVLFGPG
+136 QCIFATAVLFWPG

-188 PQILPEGVSGVYYEP
+188 PQVLPEGVSGVYYEP

-354 FVPMVLTLSFVT
+354 FVPMVLTLAFVT

-416 GVLFCKG
+416 GVLFRKG

-429 ADVDVIAFDKT
+429 ADVDVIALDKT

-450 TDLDVADGL
+450 IDLDVADGL

-631 SAFVGDGINDA
+631 LAFVGDGINDA

-710 DIKTISALSTATSVP
+710 GALYPAFGMLLSPILAAAAMALSSIFVLA
-725 VPNAMP
+725 NALRLRYVR
-731 MSAAASAGASLMPSP
+731 AA
-746 TNANWRALVFSS
+746 R
-758 AKTRLLSAGSNSA
+758 

>member
-28 WQLPGVLAVDVNL
+28 RQLPGVLAVDVNL

-98 LAAFLAAP
+98 LAVFLAAP

-114 HILPGFERLIADVI
+114 HVLPGFERLIADVI

-188 PQILPEGVSGVYYEP
+188 PQVLPEGVSGVYYEP

-226 KAIQSLLGLRVK
+226 KAIQSLFGLRVK

-258 GDVLSLRP
+258 GDILSLRP

-354 FVPMVLTLSFVT
+354 FVPMVLTLAFVT

-416 GVLFCKG
+416 GVLFRKG

-565 DALKPSTQGAIARL
+565 DALKPSTQGAIAQL

-631 SAFVGDGINDA
+631 LAFVGDGINDA

-670 SGDLLGVVNA
+670 SGDLLGMVNA
-680 IEMSRLT
+680 IQMSRLT

-710 DIKTISALSTATSVP
+710 GALYPAFGMLLSPILAAAAMALSSIFVLA
-725 VPNAMP
+725 NALRLRYVR
-731 MSAAASAGASLMPSP
+731 AA
-746 TNANWRALVFSS
+746 R
-758 AKTRLLSAGSNSA
+758 